1 MAEPRNLLLV
11 MPTWVGDCVMA
22 TPAVR
27 SLRRRFPDARL
38 TALVRRNGKPLL
50 VGLPTLDRVLSYPSK
65 TGLMKLAGRLKR
77 GGFDAAVLFPNS
89 FKTAL
94 LAKTAGIPRRIGY
107 DRDGRGFLL
116 TDKLLPQ
123 KDAGRFVPV
132 PTLRYYLGL
141 AGYLGGDAGDG
152 RMELG
157 ITAND
162 RRSAGRVLA
171 AAGVDERSPRP
182 WVLLNPG
189 AQYGAAKLWLPEY
202 FAAVADRFAAERS
215 ATVLVSAAPNE
226 RPIVEEIRRH
236 AKRPFAN
243 LSAHGMTLGALKAIC
258 ADADLML
265 TNDTGPR
272 HVAAAVGTRV
282 ATLFGPTDP
291 RWTTLDYP
299 LEVELMEKVF
309 CGPCQLK
316 TCPLDHRCMTRL
328 TPERVYAEA
337 TRLLDSTSDPDEP
350 RAERVL

>member
-1 MAEPRNLLLV
+1 MPDPRNLLLV

-22 TPAVR
+22 TPTLRAVR
-27 SLRRRFPDARL
+27 ARFPAAKL
-38 TALVRRNGKPLL
+38 SALVRRNCKPLL
-50 VGLPTLDRVLSYPSK
+50 VGLTSVDRVLSYPPK
-65 TGLMKLAGRLKR
+65 LGLMKLAGRLKR
-77 GGFDAAVLFPNS
+77 GGFDAAILLPNS
-89 FKTAL
+89 FKAAL

-123 KDAGRFVPV
+123 KNLGKFVPV

-141 AGYLGGDAGDG
+141 AGYLGADASDG
-152 RMELG
+152 RMELAVTDG
-157 ITAND
+157 D
-162 RRSAGRVLA
+162 RRAAGRVLA
-171 AAGVDERSPRP
+171 AAGVTKDSPRP
-182 WVLLNPG
+182 WILLNPG

-202 FAAVADRFAAERS
+202 FAAVADRFAGDRG
-215 ATVLVSAAPNE
+215 ATVLVSAAPGE
-226 RPIVEEIRRH
+226 RPIVEAIRRH
-236 AKRPFAN
+236 AKVPFVD
-243 LSAHGMTLGALKAIC
+243 LSAHGMTLGALKAVC
-258 ADADLML
+258 AGVDLVL

-299 LEVELMEKVF
+299 REIELMEKVF

-328 TPERVYAEA
+328 TPERVFAEA
-337 TRLLDSTSDPDEP
+337 ARLLDAGD
-350 RAERVL
+350 

>member
-1 MAEPRNLLLV
+1 M
-11 MPTWVGDCVMA
+11 
-22 TPAVR
+22 R
-27 SLRRRFPDARL
+27 SLRRRFPEARI
-38 TALVRRNGKPLL
+38 TALVRRNCKPLL
-50 VGLPTLDRVLSYPSK
+50 VGLATLDRVLSYPPK

-94 LAKTAGIPRRIGY
+94 LAKTVGIPRRIGY

-123 KDAGRFVPV
+123 KDAGKFVPV

-141 AGYLGGDAGDG
+141 AGYLGGGAGDG
-152 RMELG
+152 RMELAVTQG
-157 ITAND
+157 D
-162 RRSAGRVLA
+162 RCDADRVLA
-171 AAGVDERSPRP
+171 AAGVTPESPRP

-226 RPIVEEIRRH
+226 RPIVGEIRRH
-236 AKRPFAN
+236 AKRGFAD
-243 LSAHGMTLGALKAIC
+243 LSAHGMTLGALKALC

-299 LEVELMEKVF
+299 REVELMEKVF

-337 TRLLDSTSDPDEP
+337 TRLLDEAREEAREEAT
-350 RAERVL
+350 